1 VLSHI
6 EEKKEEVKVEV
17 KPEIAA
23 RPMVLRGRTYKV
35 MTPMGE
41 AFMTVNR
48 DENDSPFEVFI
59 NIGKGGMHTMADAEA
74 IGRLISLALRTANG
88 NRGDVAW
95 KIVSQLRG
103 IGGASHVGFGKD
115 RVMSLAD
122 AVSKVL
128 AEDMAGVTEQQ
139 PETLPLNLTVDTDP
153 ITPAVVVNDAK
164 TQNASKQHADLC
176 PECGNTSL
184 IAEEGCYKCYNCG
197 YSKC

>member
-1 VLSHI
+1 VSANDLTPDDHVKVQALIQAYTDSSISKTVNAPSNHTVEDVEKLYMDAYDLGCKGVTYMRDGSRTGVLSHI

-103 IGGASHVGFGKD
+103 IGGASHV
-115 RVMSLAD
+115 
-122 AVSKVL
+122 
-128 AEDMAGVTEQQ
+128 
-139 PETLPLNLTVDTDP
+139 NLYP
-153 ITPAVVVNDAK
+153 
-164 TQNASKQHADLC
+164 
-176 PECGNTSL
+176 
-184 IAEEGCYKCYNCG
+184 KCTI
-197 YSKC
+197 